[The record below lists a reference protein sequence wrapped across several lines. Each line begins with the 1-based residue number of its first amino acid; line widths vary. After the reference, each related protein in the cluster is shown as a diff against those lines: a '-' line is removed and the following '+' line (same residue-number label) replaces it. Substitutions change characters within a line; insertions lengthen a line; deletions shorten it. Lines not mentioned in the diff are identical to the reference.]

1 MNKQYKEIKRSDIFF
16 NLLCVVCK
24 NLSKKIRIKIEL
36 KSGYVTHF
44 GIGCKSR
51 APSLGC
57 QARVQYLKQ
66 AEAKGCPGDWRVY
79 NRYKVFESVA

>member
-1 MNKQYKEIKRSDIFF
+1 MNKQYKEIKRSEIFF

-44 GIGCKSR
+44 GIGCKWR

-57 QARVQYLKQ
+57 QVWGAIFK
-66 AEAKGCPGDWRVY
+66 ASGGKGLSR
-79 NRYKVFESVA
+79 RLASIQ